1 MKYRNTITGIEFE
14 SKCVISG
21 EHFEAVGQKV
31 KSEST
36 ETKTAKPK
44 TTTTK
49 RTKK

>member
-31 KSEST
+31 KTEST
-36 ETKTAKPK
+36 ETKTEKPK
-44 TTTTK
+44 TTTK

>member
-21 EHFEAVGQKV
+21 EHFEAVGQK
-31 KSEST
+31 KTESA